1 MKLANERRLGRSVPV
16 PKDLDLLLTRL
27 DRLSMAPGFSLQRQ
41 VALRMALQVYFEPG
55 GQTLLSPLPE
65 EVELADL
72 LLYADF
78 YPEDGQLTLIE
89 QLRDVITEH
98 IPEEQRNWMDPLK
111 HSYMDLVE
119 VLPHGSG
126 EARRPLRSI
135 GDGRLYE
142 IPAETLGQEVQV
154 GQVSLMRLVRE
165 PGDPETSL
173 AVSAGPMLL
182 LSAEDAKVLYET
194 TAEER
199 REMEVVGGSFELGD
213 WPEFA
218 KRFGHLLL
226 RNFTRM
232 RLAALLEAV
241 GEIRYRTAAGTTCF
255 YVLALYEHHEFSSL
269 AAGMGALEG
278 WEEEVPVLPQ
288 GAVRPKKLRRWVL
301 RVTEGGSTDAMAAR
315 VTVTGTELFLEC
327 DSRERL
333 DGIKHTLAATFGF
346 SLHFRGEADQPPVR
360 RVTQEELATEQPLT
374 LVVTDEEDHAL
385 VNTFLETVYLE
396 WADRE
401 SPALGGRTPR
411 HTVTTLEGKERVE
424 TLIKEMEQ
432 TNLGLLRTG
441 IAAFDY
447 DKLRAHVGLY

>member
-1 MKLANERRLGRSVPV
+1 MKLANEWRLGCSVPV

-27 DRLSMAPGFSLQRQ
+27 DRLSLAPGFSLQRQ
-41 VALRMALQVYFEPG
+41 VALRTALQVYFEPG
-55 GQTLLSPLPE
+55 CQTLLSPLPE
-65 EVELADL
+65 EIELADL
-72 LLYADF
+72 LLFADF

-98 IPEEQRNWMDPLK
+98 IPEEQRAWMDPLK
-111 HSYMDLVE
+111 RSYMDLVE
-119 VLPHGSG
+119 VLSHDSG
-126 EARRPLRSI
+126 EARRALRSI
-135 GDGRLYE
+135 GNGRLYE
-142 IPAETLGQEVQV
+142 IPAETLGQDVQP

-165 PGDPETSL
+165 PGDPETSS

-182 LSAEDAKVLYET
+182 LSAEDAKALYET

-199 REMEVVGGSFELGD
+199 REMEVTGGSFELGE

-226 RNFTRM
+226 RNFARM
-232 RLAALLEAV
+232 RLAALLAAV
-241 GEIRYRTAAGTTCF
+241 GEIRYRTAAETPCF

-269 AAGMGALEG
+269 AAGMNALEG

-288 GAVRPKKLRRWVL
+288 GAVRPKKLRRWVS
-301 RVTEGGSTDAMAAR
+301 RVTEGDSTRIIVAR

-327 DSRERL
+327 DKRERL
-333 DGIKHTLAATFGF
+333 DAVKHTLAAAFGF
-346 SLHFRGEADQPPVR
+346 SLHFRGEATQPPSR

-374 LVVTDEEDHAL
+374 LMVTDEEDRVL
-385 VNTFLETVYLE
+385 VGTFLDTVYLE

-411 HTVTTLEGKERVE
+411 HTATTLEGKERVE
-424 TLIKEMEQ
+424 ALIKEMEQ

-441 IAAFDY
+441 ITAFDY
-447 DKLRAHVGLY
+447 DKLRAHVGLC

>member
-16 PKDLDLLLTRL
+16 PNDLELLLTRL
-27 DRLSMAPGFSLQRQ
+27 DRLSLAPGFSLQRE
-41 VALRMALQVYFEPG
+41 VALKLALRVYFEPG
-55 GQTLLSPLPE
+55 GQALLSPLPE

-98 IPEEQRNWMDPLK
+98 IPDEQRAWMDPLK

-119 VLPHGSG
+119 VLPHDSG

-135 GDGRLYE
+135 GNGRLYE

-226 RNFTRM
+226 RNFARM

-241 GEIRYRTAAGTTCF
+241 GEIRFRTADGKPYF
-255 YVLALYEHHEFSSL
+255 YVMAIYEHHEFAFL
-269 AAGMGALEG
+269 VGGMSTLEG
-278 WEEEVPVLPQ
+278 WEEIPVGPE
-288 GAVRPKKLRRWVL
+288 GAAHSKKLRRFVQRL
-301 RVTEGGSTDAMAAR
+301 KEGVSAGVAAAR
-315 VTVTGTELFLEC
+315 VTVTATELFLEC

-346 SLHFRGEADQPPVR
+346 SLHFRGEATQPPSR

-411 HTVTTLEGKERVE
+411 HTVTTSEGKERVE
-424 TLIKEMEQ
+424 ALIKEMEQ

-441 IAAFDY
+441 ITAFDY
-447 DKLRAHVGLY
+447 DKLRAHVGLC